1 MNGDPG
7 GGGDSSGSDEEE
19 DQDDDGDED
28 SDAAVDFKGTEMGS
42 DLDTSQYPPHYN
54 CAELHPRSFDLQ
66 TLSTRF
72 PTRKPGKGTVR
83 AIEHQLRDLAIQRP
97 ERRASQLPPELLAAP
112 GLGSLGPFR
121 R

>member
-42 DLDTSQYPPHYN
+42 DLDTSQYPP
-54 CAELHPRSFDLQ
+54 AL
-66 TLSTRF
+66 
-72 PTRKPGKGTVR
+72 
-83 AIEHQLRDLAIQRP
+83 QLRRTAPSLLRCRSNMAVRP
-97 ERRASQLPPELLAAP
+97 A
-112 GLGSLGPFR
+112 
-121 R
+121 

>member
-42 DLDTSQYPPHYN
+42 DLDTSQYPPRITTAQN
-54 CAELHPRSFDLQ
+54 C
-66 TLSTRF
+66 TLAPSMSEQHGS
-72 PTRKPGKGTVR
+72 PSGLVGTVATSR
-83 AIEHQLRDLAIQRP
+83 GC
-97 ERRASQLPPELLAAP
+97 LPIALAANFEHTFSDP
-112 GLGSLGPFR
+112 EAGEGDNQGY
-121 R
+121 